1 MLRLTWIPILLSL
14 GCGSATLRSS
24 DGGAGQGG
32 GAAGAGAG
40 GSPGVGGHAA
50 GGGHQADAAVD
61 GPTHV
66 DATGSATWCGQQTV
80 PAGVA
85 ATDYACVDFDDG
97 KAPSGDGWTSTIASG
112 GTAAVTTQHAS
123 SLPDSWQTS
132 VGTGDG
138 SKAALAWHAAGAQP
152 IASVTVAADFSPI
165 ASQGVS
171 PPWTGSVSLLC
182 VAFGSGHACLQYTMG
197 EDTSFATAY
206 TGYYLMMEYDG
217 GAATLNEYQV
227 YGVLQP
233 ALWTRVQMQ
242 ITASSKQIQVT
253 IPGATNAAVGGHF
266 DPDTA
271 VDVTVGPET
280 SGATSGWGG
289 YLDNVVIDVARSS

>member
-1 MLRLTWIPILLSL
+1 MPRLTWIPLLL
-14 GCGSATLRSS
+14 VMGCGSATLRSN

-32 GAAGAGAG
+32 GAAGTGG
-40 GSPGVGGHAA
+40 GSPGVGGRA
-50 GGGHQADAAVD
+50 GGGGHEADAAVD

-66 DATGSATWCGQQTV
+66 DASKAATWCTQQTM

-97 KAPSGDGWTSTIASG
+97 KLPGGGAWTSAIANG
-112 GTAAVTTQHAS
+112 GTSAVTTQHAS
-123 SLPDSWQTS
+123 SLPDGWQTS

-138 SKAALAWHAAGAQP
+138 SKAALAWHAAGAKP
-152 IASVTVAADFSPI
+152 IASVTVAVDISPV

-171 PPWTGSVSLLC
+171 PAWTGSLSLLC
-182 VAFGSGHACLQYTMG
+182 VAFGSGHTCLQYTSG
-197 EDTSFATAY
+197 QDTGFATGY
-206 TGYYLMMEYDG
+206 TGYYLTMEYDG
-217 GAATLNEYQV
+217 GGATINLYQV
-227 YGVLQP
+227 YGVLP
-233 ALWTRVQMQ
+233 PNLWTRVQME

-253 IPGATNAAVGGHF
+253 IPGATNAAVTGNF

-280 SGATSGWGG
+280 SGGTSGWSG